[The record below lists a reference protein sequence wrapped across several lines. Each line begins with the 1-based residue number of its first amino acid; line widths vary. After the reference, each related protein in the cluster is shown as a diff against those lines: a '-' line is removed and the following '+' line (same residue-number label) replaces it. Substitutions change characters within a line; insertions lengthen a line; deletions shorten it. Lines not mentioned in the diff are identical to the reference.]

1 MTGQDT
7 QKTAPIDKDHWRT
20 WRIIVATLEKRKQQV
35 DQLHELKKEAE
46 LAIFAELGGATLAT
60 VDGEL
65 VAERVTADRPVRGY
79 TRYVDYLKPAGIYQ
93 EEK

>member
-1 MTGQDT
+1 VTEQDT
-7 QKTAPIDKDHWRT
+7 QAAAPISKTLWVAWR
-20 WRIIVATLEKRKQQV
+20 VLAASFEKKQQQA
-35 DQLHELKKEAE
+35 DELRALKKVAE
-46 LAIFAELGGATLAT
+46 LEIFGELGGATLAT

-79 TRYVDYLKPAGIYQ
+79 TRHVDYLKPAGIYQ